1 LYIFCFFRDFLYICI
16 IKQRQNMITFNPSKA
31 KLITGDYLP
40 SSQFEDRIFDGEGS
54 SSETDQFVSLQC
66 DGFNIVVTY
75 DLYIDGSISY
85 SRGDYW
91 TPDYTEVN
99 VDTIDVTI
107 NSIEIDE
114 YEVELTKEMSKI
126 FENIVKQLI

>member
-1 LYIFCFFRDFLYICI
+1 
-16 IKQRQNMITFNPSKA
+16 MITFNPSKS

-40 SSQFEDRIFDGEGS
+40 SSDFENRIFDGEGS
-54 SSETDQFVSLQC
+54 SSETDQFIELKC
-66 DGFNIVVTY
+66 DVFTIVVSY
-75 DLYIDGSISY
+75 DLYIGGSISY

-91 TPDYTEVN
+91 TPDYTEVD
-99 VDTIDVTI
+99 VTTVDVTI
-107 NSIEIDE
+107 KSVEIDE

>member
-1 LYIFCFFRDFLYICI
+1 
-16 IKQRQNMITFNPSKA
+16 MISFNPSKS

-40 SSQFEDRIFDGEGS
+40 SSDFENRIFDGEGS
-54 SSETDQFVSLQC
+54 SSETDQFIELNC

-75 DLYIDGSISY
+75 DLYIDGVILY
-85 SRGDYW
+85 SRGD
-91 TPDYTEVN
+91 DYTD
-99 VDTIDVTI
+99 VDVCTFDVTI
-107 NSIEIDE
+107 KSIEIDE

>member
-1 LYIFCFFRDFLYICI
+1 
-16 IKQRQNMITFNPSKA
+16 MITFNPSKA

-107 NSIEIDE
+107 KSIEIDE
-114 YEVELTKEMSKI
+114 YEVEMTKEMSKL

>member
-1 LYIFCFFRDFLYICI
+1 LLLFGNTKIQKSPKKTKYIQKKTTKNGEKKGRKYDKFLE
-16 IKQRQNMITFNPSKA
+16 
-31 KLITGDYLP
+31 L
-40 SSQFEDRIFDGEGS
+40 E
-54 SSETDQFVSLQC
+54 C
-66 DGFNIVVTY
+66 DGFNIMVTY

-107 NSIEIDE
+107 KSIEIDE
-114 YEVELTKEMSKI
+114 YEVELTKEMAKL

>member
-1 LYIFCFFRDFLYICI
+1 
-16 IKQRQNMITFNPSKA
+16 MVTFNPSKS
-31 KLITGDYLP
+31 KLISGDYLP
-40 SSQFEDRIFDGEGS
+40 SSEFEDRIFDGEGC
-54 SSETDQFVSLQC
+54 SSETDQFIELNC

-91 TPDYTEVN
+91 TPDYTEVS
-99 VDTIDVTI
+99 VGTFDVTI
-107 NSIEIDE
+107 KSIEIDE
-114 YEVELTKEMSKI
+114 YEVELTKEMSLI

>member
-1 LYIFCFFRDFLYICI
+1 
-16 IKQRQNMITFNPSKA
+16 MVTFNPSKS
-31 KLITGDYLP
+31 KLICGDYTP
-40 SSQFEDRIFDGEGS
+40 SSEFENLIYDGEGS
-54 SSETDQFVSLQC
+54 STETEQLVELNC
-66 DGFNIVVTY
+66 DGFNIVVIY

-85 SRGDYW
+85 SKGDYW

-99 VDTIDVTI
+99 VNDVDITIKSV
-107 NSIEIDE
+107 EIDE

>member
-1 LYIFCFFRDFLYICI
+1 
-16 IKQRQNMITFNPSKA
+16 MITFNPSKA
-31 KLITGDYLP
+31 KLDWGEYLP

-91 TPDYTEVN
+91 TPDYTEVDVNN
-99 VDTIDVTI
+99 VDVTI
-107 NSIEIDE
+107 KSIEIDE
-114 YEVELTKEMSKI
+114 YEVQLTKEMALL
-126 FENIVKQLI
+126 FETIVKQLI

>member
-1 LYIFCFFRDFLYICI
+1 
-16 IKQRQNMITFNPSKA
+16 MITFNPSKS

-40 SSQFEDRIFDGEGS
+40 SSDFEDRIFDGEGS
-54 SSETDQFVSLQC
+54 SSETDQFIELNC
-66 DGFNIVVTY
+66 DGFSIVVSY
-75 DLYIDGSISY
+75 DLYIGGSISH

-91 TPDYTEVN
+91 TPDHTEVE
-99 VDTIDVTI
+99 VTTVDVTI

>member
-1 LYIFCFFRDFLYICI
+1 
-16 IKQRQNMITFNPSKA
+16 MITFNPSKS
-31 KLITGDYLP
+31 KLVSGDYIK
-40 SSQFEDRIFDGEGS
+40 SSEFEDRIFDGEGS

-91 TPDYTEVN
+91 TPDYTEVDVNN
-99 VDTIDVTI
+99 VDVTI
-107 NSIEIDE
+107 KSIEIDE
-114 YEVELTKEMSKI
+114 YEVQLTKEMALL
-126 FENIVKQLI
+126 FETIVKQLI

>member
-1 LYIFCFFRDFLYICI
+1 
-16 IKQRQNMITFNPSKA
+16 MITFNPSKS

-40 SSQFEDRIFDGEGS
+40 SSDFEDRIFDGEGS
-54 SSETDQFVSLQC
+54 SSETDQFIELNC
-66 DGFNIVVTY
+66 DGFTIIVFY
-75 DLYIDGSISY
+75 DLYIGGSITY

-99 VDTIDVTI
+99 VNTIDVTI

>member
-1 LYIFCFFRDFLYICI
+1 
-16 IKQRQNMITFNPSKA
+16 MITFNPSKS

-40 SSQFEDRIFDGEGS
+40 SSEFENRIFDGEGS
-54 SSETDQFVSLQC
+54 SSETEQFIELNC
-66 DGFNIVVTY
+66 DGFSIVVIY

-99 VDTIDVTI
+99 VGNFDVTI
-107 NSIEIDE
+107 KSIEIDE

>member
-1 LYIFCFFRDFLYICI
+1 
-16 IKQRQNMITFNPSKA
+16 MITFNPSKS
-31 KLITGDYLP
+31 KLVSGDYIK
-40 SSQFEDRIFDGEGS
+40 SSEFEDLICDGEGN

-91 TPDYTEVN
+91 TPDYTEVDVNN
-99 VDTIDVTI
+99 VDVTI
-107 NSIEIDE
+107 KSIEIDE
-114 YEVELTKEMSKI
+114 YEVQLTKEMALL
-126 FENIVKQLI
+126 FETIVKQLI